1 MKWVYLALAICFELL
16 GTSSLKSTVGFT
28 KLGPS
33 VLTLFG
39 YAVAFYFLSLSLD
52 EIPIGI
58 AYAIWSAVGI
68 VLVAIIGYFV
78 YGQALDKPAILGM
91 GLIIFGVV
99 IMNTISKS
107 IVS

>member
-1 MKWVYLALAICFELL
+1 MKWIYLTLAICFELL

-28 KLGPS
+28 KIGPS

-39 YAVAFYFLSLSLD
+39 YAVAFYFLSLSLR

-78 YGQALDKPAILGM
+78 TGKHW
-91 GLIIFGVV
+91 
-99 IMNTISKS
+99 ISLPS
-107 IVS
+107 WAWG

>member
-28 KLGPS
+28 KLVPS

-39 YAVAFYFLSLSLD
+39 YAVAFYFLSLSLE

-91 GLIIFGVV
+91 GLIIVGVV
-99 IMNTISKS
+99 IMNTMSKS
-107 IVS
+107 TAS

>member
-1 MKWVYLALAICFELL
+1 MKWLYLALAICFELL
-16 GTSSLKSTVGFT
+16 GTSALKSTIGFT

-33 VLTLFG
+33 LLTILG
-39 YAVAFYFLSLSLD
+39 YAVAFYFLSLSLK

-78 YGQALDKPAILGM
+78 YGQVLDKPAIFGM
-91 GLIIFGVV
+91 GLIISGVV
-99 IMNTISKS
+99 IMNTMSES
-107 IVS
+107 IVP